1 MSYSHGGPEPRGA
14 IYDVIEA
21 TKPRVSSIFRGR
33 TVTARPR
40 YCCDDV

>member
-1 MSYSHGGPEPRGA
+1 MVGPEPRDA

-33 TVTARPR
+33 EL
-40 YCCDDV
+40 